1 MHSMRRHNRFHNLIC
16 LPLCVLFLGV
26 VGAPALAATFVFQ
39 PQYTSHGGPV
49 LLGQIAEITD
59 CDETTRNALACLELF
74 PAPPLGEVK
83 FVSQQ
88 DVREILAL
96 RGIDTTVHLWQGAP
110 QVRIVTSPQATL
122 RVLSSSGPATPVSPA
137 LQARAESRLKKAIQE
152 YMKSQY
158 PQLPPCEPSFSLT
171 AEDARWLAAA
181 DAIVV
186 IERDR
191 ALAPDRRVFAG
202 VVRAPGGVRTI
213 QIETQLQPR
222 LLVVVAARPLARDTV
237 LTRDDV
243 RLSDDVE
250 PAPGYATRLE
260 DVLGRQLTTGVAPG
274 RPIAL
279 SNLREPVLIRRG
291 EVVQISVRAPGV
303 MIRTLGRAKDDGVLG
318 HLVPVETLDNRGKT
332 ILGKVVDHQLVEV
345 YAAST
350 QAANASQ

>member
-1 MHSMRRHNRFHNLIC
+1 MPNHNRFHSLNYLSFC
-16 LPLCVLFLGV
+16 ALFLGV
-26 VGAPALAATFVFQ
+26 VGAPALAATFVFHA
-39 PQYTSHGGPV
+39 QYTSHGGAV

-59 CDETTRNALACLELF
+59 CDETTRDALARLELF

-96 RGIDTTVHLWQGAP
+96 RGIDTTVHLWQGAR
-110 QVRIVTSPQATL
+110 QVRVVTSPQAALT
-122 RVLSSSGPATPVSPA
+122 VLSAPEQATPVSPT
-137 LQARAESRLKKAIQE
+137 LRARAESRLKKAIHE

-158 PQLPPCEPSFSLT
+158 PQLPPCESALSLT
-171 AEDARWLAAA
+171 AEDVRWLAAA
-181 DAIVV
+181 DAAVEID
-186 IERDR
+186 RDQ

-202 VVRAPGGVRTI
+202 VVKAPGGVRAI
-213 QIETQLQPR
+213 QVEAQLQPR

-243 RLSDDVE
+243 RLADDVE

-274 RPIAL
+274 RPIVL
-279 SNLREPVLIRRG
+279 SNLREPVLVRRG
-291 EVVQISVRAPGV
+291 EVVQIAVRAPGV

-345 YAAST
+345 YAVST
-350 QAANASQ
+350 QAATTKQ